1 MEATVT
7 PFLLKAHGTKRAT
20 NSVQHNQFQVNYC
33 ELLHRLRD
41 LPSQV

>member
-20 NSVQHNQFQVNYC
+20 NSQHNQFQVNYC